1 MRLAMMIIG
10 TLLTVFLIIKCIK
23 GKKYSDL
30 IEGLDDDKEYP
41 LKELYIIGFSM
52 NDNSIFKLHEKN
64 KDELI
69 SQAKILYDSR
79 YSEYYAM
86 VSWAQ
91 TLTFVYMSVCLG
103 FIIGGMLNSLFFVLV
118 GVIFAVALGNYFYKK
133 MKNKV
138 ESRKEDCVSELPE
151 VVSTIAMLMNSGMT
165 LKEVW
170 ELVANSKEGTVYS
183 LMKQSCVDM
192 KNGMTEKE
200 AIAKFG
206 IYSNSAEVKKFTSVL
221 IQGIDKGSKDL
232 SDILA
237 EQSIQLLEAKKQY
250 MLQKG
255 EAASSKLLFPT
266 TLIFAGVMIVVIA
279 AAVGLLLG

>member
-10 TLLTVFLIIKCIK
+10 TLLAVFLIIKYIK
-23 GKKYSDL
+23 GKKYADL

-41 LKELYIIGFSM
+41 LKGLYIIGFSM
-52 NDNSIFKLHEKN
+52 NDNFIFKLHDKN

-69 SQAKILYDSR
+69 SQAKLLYDAR
-79 YSEYYAM
+79 YAEYYAL

-91 TLTFVYMSVCLG
+91 TLTFVYLGVCFG
-103 FIIGGMLNSLFFVLV
+103 FIIGGMFNSLFFVFV
-118 GVIFAVALGNYFYKK
+118 GAIFAAICGYYFYTRMKK
-133 MKNKV
+133 KV
-138 ESRKEDCVSELPE
+138 DERKEDCVSELPE

-183 LMKQSCVDM
+183 LMKQSCIDM
-192 KNGMTEKE
+192 KNGMTEKD

-221 IQGIDKGSKDL
+221 IQGIDKGSRDL
-232 SDILA
+232 SEILA

-255 EAASSKLLFPT
+255 EAASSKLLIPT
-266 TLIFAGVMIVVIA
+266 TLIFVGVMIVVIA

>member
-10 TLLTVFLIIKCIK
+10 TLLAVFLIIKYIK
-23 GKKYSDL
+23 GKKYADL
-30 IEGLDDDKEYP
+30 IEGLEDDNEYP
-41 LKELYIIGFSM
+41 LKDFYVIGFSM
-52 NDNSIFKLHEKN
+52 NDNSIFKIHDKN

-69 SQAKILYDSR
+69 SQAKLLYDRR

-86 VSWAQ
+86 VAWAQ
-91 TLTFVYMSVCLG
+91 TLTFAYLGVVFG
-103 FIIGGMLNSLFFVLV
+103 FIIGGIFNSIFFVLV
-118 GVIFAVALGNYFYKK
+118 GAIFAAALGNYFYTK

-183 LMKQSCVDM
+183 LMKQSCIDM

-200 AIAKFG
+200 AISKFG

-232 SDILA
+232 SEILA

-255 EAASSKLLFPT
+255 EAASSKLLLPT
-266 TLIFAGVMIVVIA
+266 TLIFVGVMIVVIA